1 MRGLDAMSG
10 SLFSYVDIE
19 ARIPT
24 AHPIRIIG
32 RIVNE
37 VLADLD
43 AEFAAMYSGI
53 GRPSIA
59 PEKLLRGS
67 LLQIIFSVRSERQ
80 LMEQLDYNLMFRW
93 FVGLGIDDHVWDHS
107 VYSKNRDRLL
117 EADIARKFLKG
128 IIEHPE
134 VAPLLSERTL
144 RGRWYARQCLGL
156 AQELRAQGQRFRAQR
171 VEAS

>member
-80 LMEQLDYNLMFRW
+80 LMEQLDYNRAESCT
-93 FVGLGIDDHVWDHS
+93 GRGSALG
-107 VYSKNRDRLL
+107 
-117 EADIARKFLKG
+117 
-128 IIEHPE
+128 P
-134 VAPLLSERTL
+134 PRTL
-144 RGRWYARQCLGL
+144 VRQVPLSAWARHN
-156 AQELRAQGQRFRAQR
+156 LRRLIG
-171 VEAS
+171 

>member
-10 SLFSYVDIE
+10 SLLSYVDIE

-24 AHPIRIIG
+24 GHPIRIIG

-37 VLADLD
+37 VLVGLD
-43 AEFAAMYSGI
+43 AEFAVMYSGI

-80 LMEQLDYNLMFRW
+80 LTE
-93 FVGLGIDDHVWDHS
+93 S
-107 VYSKNRDRLL
+107 VSRAYS
-117 EADIARKFLKG
+117 APYSTTGTTFIAASFSCWRTKMPHRKFNKATRLEQPKTNDERL
-128 IIEHPE
+128 ID
-134 VAPLLSERTL
+134 VRRAVSEATAAIALEQGSKQKR
-144 RGRWYARQCLGL
+144 RRKGL
-156 AQELRAQGQRFRAQR
+156 AVMGLK
-171 VEAS
+171 